1 MDVRLNVCKLD
12 FTQKPGDNRRA
23 MGELMDLTLLWEAR
37 RLLKAQLEA
46 GGLDFFL
53 SRGGRQ
59 WFQIAPERIEEVL
72 VRAQH
77 KLAAAPSVKVVDLAR
92 REVRRELI
100 RQVACVMVQTGF

>member
-1 MDVRLNVCKLD
+1 MNVCKLD
-12 FTQKPGDNRRA
+12 FTPKPSDNQHA

-46 GGLDFFL
+46 GGLDSFL

-72 VRAQH
+72 LCAQH
-77 KLAAAPSVKVVDLAR
+77 KLATTPSAKVLDLAR
-92 REVRRELI
+92 REIRRELI
-100 RQVACVMVQTGF
+100 RQVACAMVQTGF